1 MFYKSTNP
9 VYETIKNYSEEE
21 LVRVALYDI
30 EKSLG
35 IKGERVVEVT
45 NWKDL
50 MPKYHLEHNQAVQA
64 LQEK

>member
-1 MFYKSTNP
+1 MILKR
-9 VYETIKNYSEEE
+9 VLE
-21 LVRVALYDI
+21 L
-30 EKSLG
+30 
-35 IKGERVVEVT
+35 KGEPEVVEVT